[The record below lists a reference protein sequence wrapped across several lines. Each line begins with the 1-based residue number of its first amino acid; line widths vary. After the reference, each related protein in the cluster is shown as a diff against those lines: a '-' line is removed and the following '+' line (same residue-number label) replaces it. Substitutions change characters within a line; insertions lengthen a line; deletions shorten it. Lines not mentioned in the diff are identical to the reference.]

1 MQSPLSHIVTEDY
14 IRVITEDESILNEL
28 SKYSFLLKPL
38 INRLMCLGG
47 LVLID
52 KQGNKYVVNVT
63 SKVYKLTFTTDTARD
78 VVDKLTGIGQTLKR
92 QIRDQDFCR
101 VLRSLSNLEA
111 VKINA
116 KVLLDIEDTNKL
128 RDLVN
133 ELIGYDSILSYN
145 NSSISIFKYESENHI
160 NSYGLYLNKLNDRH
174 KMEFS
179 GKTGLEVDDLIKA
192 VSDYVSTLNRPE
204 YFLRTGLE

>member
-14 IRVITEDESILNEL
+14 IRVINGDESIKTEL

-38 INRLMCLGG
+38 INRLMCLSG
-47 LVLID
+47 LVLIN

-63 SKVYKLTFTTDTARD
+63 TRVYKVTFTTDTARD
-78 VVDKLTGIGQTLKR
+78 VVDKLTGIGQTLKK
-92 QIRDQDFCR
+92 QIPDQDFCG

-111 VKINA
+111 IKINA
-116 KVLLDIEDTNKL
+116 NVLMDIKDPNKL

-145 NSSISIFKYESENHI
+145 NSSVDIFKYESKNHI
-160 NSYGLYLNKLNDRH
+160 DSYGLYLNKLNTRH

-179 GKTGLEVDDLIKA
+179 GKTGLEIDNLIKE
-192 VSDYVSTLNRPE
+192 VSSYVSTLEKPE
-204 YFLRTGLE
+204 YFLRTRLE